1 MKRNYNISNFIVE
14 NIKSRELKRKLSNN
28 FNLLKKKI
36 LVDINK
42 KQNFF
47 NVFEKKFS
55 LNIKVKDFKKF
66 KKFKTVVVIGMGG
79 SILGAEAIYQF
90 LGEKIKKKF
99 YFFNDLNPEK
109 ITKFKKDK
117 DLSKILFIVISKSG
131 NTTETLSNFLFLN
144 ILDNFKK
151 NIIIISGKKNSFL
164 YKLSKTKNLFFI
176 EHKNYIGGR
185 YSVLSEAGL
194 VPAYLMGLNISS
206 LRKNLNKYLKA
217 QGNQILKTNSLK
229 LANLIL
235 KKKKTNLVLL
245 NYTPK
250 LEKFL
255 NWYQQLIAE
264 SLGKKQ
270 KGFFPVLSNVPKDH
284 HSLLQLYLDGPK
296 DKLFYIFSVKDFGKH
311 KIKTKRFGSNLG
323 YLNNKNLSEI
333 KEAQKQALKNS
344 FYLNKISFVE
354 FNIKKKDE
362 ETLGELFSYF
372 MLETIFIGNLIGVNP
387 FDQNAVEQVKIL
399 TKKELSK

>member
-1 MKRNYNISNFIVE
+1 M
-14 NIKSRELKRKLSNN
+14 
-28 FNLLKKKI
+28 
-36 LVDINK
+36 
-42 KQNFF
+42 
-47 NVFEKKFS
+47 
-55 LNIKVKDFKKF
+55 
-66 KKFKTVVVIGMGG
+66 
-79 SILGAEAIYQF
+79 
-90 LGEKIKKKF
+90 
-99 YFFNDLNPEK
+99 
-109 ITKFKKDK
+109 
-117 DLSKILFIVISKSG
+117 
-131 NTTETLSNFLFLN
+131 
-144 ILDNFKK
+144 
-151 NIIIISGKKNSFL
+151 
-164 YKLSKTKNLFFI
+164 
-176 EHKNYIGGR
+176 
-185 YSVLSEAGL
+185 
-194 VPAYLMGLNISS
+194 PAYLMGLNISS